1 VKIGR
6 IPFVNMAPF
15 FHFLGARWLE
25 QHQLVDGDPRRL
37 GERARLGELDAAPF
51 SYVDG
56 QALVAGGDFEWLSN
70 LGISGFGPIH
80 SILLCG
86 VTRLS
91 ELEDGHI
98 SITPQTAT
106 TVRLLE
112 LLLTQRDK
120 VPGWRFTPS
129 TGSGQA
135 PVAQLFIGDQ
145 ALRRRLEYGS
155 LEPQL
160 DLCAEWGAWT
170 GLPFVFAR
178 WAVRREL
185 TPRAKAELALSLRSS
200 VDLSLGDLQHVAQAQ
215 ADRCGLDREAVLGY
229 LQGIR
234 FKLGPSELEGAAL
247 FERKLQML
255 SSSPTP

>member
-6 IPFVNMAPF
+6 IPFINMAPF

-25 QHQLVDGDPRRL
+25 QHQLIDGDPRRL

-56 QALVAGGDFEWLSN
+56 QALVAGGDFEWLAD
-70 LGISGFGPIH
+70 LGIAGFGPIH

-91 ELEDGHI
+91 GLEDGLI
-98 SITPQTAT
+98 SISPQTAT

-120 VPGWRFTPS
+120 VPGWRFTSPDDN
-129 TGSGQA
+129 A
-135 PVAQLFIGDQ
+135 AARLFIGDQ

-185 TPRAKAELALSLRSS
+185 PAKAKAELALSLRSS
-200 VDLSLGDLQHVAQAQ
+200 LDLSLGDLPHVAQAQ
-215 ADRCGLDREAVLGY
+215 ADRIGLAPEAVQGY

-234 FKLGPSELEGAAL
+234 FRLGPAELEGAAL